1 VSQAIKVLVVDDSAF
16 IRTIVSDMLSSDSQ
30 IEVVAT
36 ARDGQEAIEKVTE
49 LNPDVVTLDVEMP
62 RLGGL
67 DALGYIM
74 SECPTPV
81 VMLSAYTRSGSET
94 TLKALEYGAVD
105 FVLKPSGPA
114 SSDIRE
120 VKEELL
126 AKVKIA
132 ATVDVKRL
140 KFLLPKSPVIKRTPK
155 SVTARGGKVVA
166 IGTSTGGP
174 QALTEILPKFP
185 GDIPAGLLIVQHM
198 PAGFTKSFAQ
208 RLNESSMIRV
218 KEAEEGDTVR
228 PGQALV
234 APGDYHMVV
243 HGPSAV
249 NTEGSAIDASREPV
263 TIGLNQGPRLHGVR
277 PSVNIMM
284 ESVASLYGKNSVGVL
299 LTGMGYDGV
308 DGMRLIKE
316 KLGKTIAEDQ
326 STCVV
331 FGMPKAA
338 IDAGVV
344 DKVVTRSQVV
354 EAILEML

>member
-1 VSQAIKVLVVDDSAF
+1 MSQTIKVLVVDDSAF
-16 IRTIVSDMLSSDSQ
+16 IRTIVSDILSSDSQ

-49 LNPDVVTLDVEMP
+49 LHPDVVTLDVEMP
-62 RLGGL
+62 RLDGL
-67 DALGYIM
+67 AALGYIM
-74 SECPTPV
+74 SECPAPV

-120 VKEELL
+120 VGEELL

-132 ATVDVKRL
+132 AAVDVKKL
-140 KFLLPKSPVIKRTPK
+140 KFLLPKSTVTRHKLK
-155 SVTARGGKVVA
+155 SVTTRGEKVIAV
-166 IGTSTGGP
+166 GSSTGGP

-208 RLNESSMIRV
+208 RLNDISMIKV
-218 KEAEEGDTVR
+218 KEAEEGDIVR
-228 PGQALV
+228 PGQALI
-234 APGDYHMVV
+234 APGDYHMFVQS
-243 HGPSAV
+243 PSAV
-249 NTEGSAIDASREPV
+249 NNEGSAVDVSREPI

-284 ESVASLYGKNSVGVL
+284 ESIASQYGKNSIGVL
-299 LTGMGYDGV
+299 LTGMGSDGAQ
-308 DGMRLIKE
+308 GMKLIKE

-326 STCVV
+326 SSCVV
-331 FGMPKAA
+331 YGMPKAA

-344 DKVVTRSQVV
+344 DKVVTLSQVV
-354 EAILEML
+354 EAILEMI

>member
-1 VSQAIKVLVVDDSAF
+1 VPQAIKVLVVDDSAF
-16 IRTIVSDMLSSDSQ
+16 IRTIVSDMLGSDSR

-36 ARDGQEAIEKVTE
+36 ARDGQEAIEKVTK

-62 RLGGL
+62 RLDGL
-67 DALGYIM
+67 AALGYIM

-114 SSDIRE
+114 SSNIRE

-132 ATVDVKRL
+132 AAVDVKKL
-140 KFLLPKSPVIKRTPK
+140 KFLLPKSRVVKHRPK
-155 SVTARGGKVVA
+155 AVTARGGKVIA
-166 IGTSTGGP
+166 IGASTGGP

-218 KEAEEGDTVR
+218 KEAEEGDIVR

-234 APGDYHMVV
+234 APGNYHMIV
-243 HGPSAV
+243 HNPSAV
-249 NTEGSAIDASREPV
+249 NNDGSREPM

-284 ESVASLYGKNSVGVL
+284 ESVASLYGENSVGVL
-299 LTGMGYDGV
+299 LTGMGSDGAQ
-308 DGMRLIKE
+308 GMKLIKE
-316 KLGKTIAEDQ
+316 KLGKTIAEDE
-326 STCVV
+326 SSCVV